1 MLASFLVG
9 LREGLE
15 AATIVAILIA
25 YLVNSDLRRFLPR
38 VWTGVGAA
46 VGVSLI
52 VAVGLSLADSALS
65 DTASEVF
72 EGFTSLVAVAL
83 ITWMTF
89 WMAAHA
95 RALKAELHSKVDRA
109 LATSSLALA
118 AVAFFAVL
126 REGLETSVFMWASIQ
141 AAGTSTEPLI
151 GLSLGLVVSIVAGW
165 AIFKGIVRI
174 NIGKVFSTVGGL
186 LIFVAAGVLAYGVHE
201 LEEAGVIPFGGST
214 VFSTA
219 DLIDP
224 EGIFGSLMRGFL
236 GYRGTAT
243 VVEVIAW
250 VSYVTI
256 VGLLY
261 RRQLSKRSAKPV
273 ATPAVPVS

>member
-1 MLASFLVG
+1 VLASFLVG

-25 YLVNSDLRRFLPR
+25 YLVNSDLRRFIPR
-38 VWTGVGAA
+38 VWVGVGAA
-46 VGVSLI
+46 IAASLT
-52 VAVGLSLADSALS
+52 VAIGLSLADSALS
-65 DTASEVF
+65 DTASEIF
-72 EGFTSLVAVAL
+72 EGFTSLIAVGL

-109 LATSSLALA
+109 IATSSVALA

-151 GLSLGLVVSIVAGW
+151 GLSLGLIVSIVAGW

-219 DLIDP
+219 DIIDP
-224 EGIFGSLMRGFL
+224 EGVFGSLMRGFL

-250 VSYVTI
+250 VGYVAI
-256 VGLLY
+256 VGFLY
-261 RRQLSKRSAKPV
+261 RRQLNKRTTKP
-273 ATPAVPVS
+273 ATAPAVPVA

>member
-38 VWTGVGAA
+38 VWTGVAAA
-46 VGVSLI
+46 VGVSLMA
-52 VAVGLSLADSALS
+52 AVGLSLADSALS

-109 LATSSLALA
+109 IATSSLALA

-141 AAGTSTEPLI
+141 AAGASTEPLI
-151 GLSLGLVVSIVAGW
+151 GLSLGLLVSIVAGW

-261 RRQLSKRSAKPV
+261 RRQLSKRPAKPV

>member
-38 VWTGVGAA
+38 VWTGVAAA
-46 VGVSLI
+46 VGVSLMA
-52 VAVGLSLADSALS
+52 AVGLSLADSALS

-109 LATSSLALA
+109 IATSSLALA

-261 RRQLSKRSAKPV
+261 RRQLSKRPAKPV

>member
-25 YLVNSDLRRFLPR
+25 YLVNSDLRRFIPR
-38 VWTGVGAA
+38 VWVGVGAA
-46 VGVSLI
+46 IAASLT
-52 VAVGLSLADSALS
+52 VAIGLSLADSALS
-65 DTASEVF
+65 DTASEIF
-72 EGFTSLVAVAL
+72 EGFTSLIAVGL

-95 RALKAELHSKVDRA
+95 RALKAELHSKVERA
-109 LATSSLALA
+109 IATSSVALA

-151 GLSLGLVVSIVAGW
+151 GLSLGLIVSIVAGW

-219 DLIDP
+219 DIIDP
-224 EGIFGSLMRGFL
+224 EGVFGSLMRGFL

-250 VSYVTI
+250 VGYVAI
-256 VGLLY
+256 VGFLY
-261 RRQLSKRSAKPV
+261 RRQLNKRTTKP
-273 ATPAVPVS
+273 AAAPAVPVA

>member
-38 VWTGVGAA
+38 VWTGVAAA
-46 VGVSLI
+46 VGVSLMA
-52 VAVGLSLADSALS
+52 AVGLSLADSALS

-109 LATSSLALA
+109 IATSSLALA

-151 GLSLGLVVSIVAGW
+151 GLSLGLLVSIVAGW

-261 RRQLSKRSAKPV
+261 RRQLSKRPAKPV